1 MSESIPAT
9 IATDKMKKAI
19 EAFSEMCRSHPE
31 KKRMKILREIE
42 FRFDLSPRECE
53 FLDTHFCEELKE

>member
-19 EAFSEMCRSHPE
+19 QAFSEMYRRHPE
-31 KKRMKILREIE
+31 KKRLKILQEIE

-53 FLDTHFCEELKE
+53 FLDKHFGEE